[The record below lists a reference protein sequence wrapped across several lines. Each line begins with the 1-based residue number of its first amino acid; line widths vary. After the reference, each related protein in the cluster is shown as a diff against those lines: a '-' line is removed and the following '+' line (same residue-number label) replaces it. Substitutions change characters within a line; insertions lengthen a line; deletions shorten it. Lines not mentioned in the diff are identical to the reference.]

1 MARHFTDFLTA
12 YLKYVDNTESPISY
26 HIWTCL
32 SIMGAALQRRTY
44 LQWGYKTFYPNL
56 YAVLVGPSGCR
67 KGTAMTIGKDLIK
80 QVNGI
85 TITSESVTREALIR
99 DMREGVNQYVDPQ
112 DGQLRYHSSISVF
125 SEELSVFLGQQNV
138 KFLADLTD
146 WFDCPDDWTYR
157 TKGSGTDKI
166 VGICPSILGAT
177 AADWL
182 KSILPSEAFGGGF
195 TSRIIFVVEEEK
207 RQLVS
212 NPKVDP
218 AIAAMREALVADLQ
232 QMALMAGP
240 FMFHSETM
248 DFYEDWY
255 IRQAKTPAIKDPLF
269 AGYCERRATHLLKLS
284 MIVSASRSNSRVIYK
299 EDFERALKLLE
310 AVEPKMPRTFMGLG
324 KAKYSEMTALIF
336 DYLKRHGTAS
346 GSELLNKFH
355 LDLDEYSMKIICG
368 TLAARKVISIQY
380 SAGTGDYYYTFNG
393 GS

>member
-1 MARHFTDFLTA
+1 MARHYPDFLTA
-12 YLKYVDNTESPISY
+12 YLKYVDKTESPASY

-32 SIMGAALQRRTY
+32 SIMGAAMQRRTY
-44 LQWGYKTFYPNL
+44 LQWGMKTFYPNL
-56 YAVLVGPSGCR
+56 YVVLVGPSGCR

-80 QVNGI
+80 NVNGI
-85 TITSESVTREALIR
+85 LVTSESVTREALIR
-99 DMREGVNQYVDPQ
+99 DMREGVNQYVDPT

-125 SEELSVFLGQQNV
+125 SEELSVFLGQQNI

-166 VGICPSILGAT
+166 VGICPNILGAT
-177 AADWL
+177 APDWL

-212 NPKVDP
+212 NPH
-218 AIAAMREALVADLQ
+218 IAPEVMAMREGLINDLQ

-240 FMFHSETM
+240 FLFQTETM
-248 DFYEDWY
+248 EFYEDWY
-255 IRQAKTPAIKDPLF
+255 IKQSKKPAIRDPLF

-284 MIVSASRSNSRVIYK
+284 MVVSASRSNSRIIYR
-299 EDFERALKLLE
+299 DDLERALLLLE
-310 AVEPKMPRTFMGLG
+310 AIEPKMPRTFLGMG
-324 KAKYSEMTALIF
+324 KAKYSEMTALIY
-336 DYLKRHGTAS
+336 DYVKRHGKAS
-346 GSELLNKFH
+346 SSELLNKFH

-368 TLAARKVISIQY
+368 TLTARRVISTTY
-380 SAGTGDYYYTFNG
+380 STGTGEYYYNFNG
-393 GS
+393 GE